1 MVIWSRGAVALGVLM
16 MLSGAAMGSQQAG
29 AAAGNPQKIDTATK
43 TFSVKLGATRL
54 IYNPDSA
61 GGTLAIINPQD
72 YPILVQSKVYAEDK
86 QGNAPFVVTP
96 PLFRLDGNQQS
107 RVRVV
112 RTGGDFAPDRE
123 TLYWMC
129 VTGVPPKADDVW
141 GQDKDGKSQ
150 APKVATLEVQ
160 LRINSCIKLLV
171 RPSSLKGDPADVAP
185 SIVWKRDG
193 SKLKA
198 ANPTPFFMNLKEVSV
213 GGKKVEG
220 LEYIPPKGERTF
232 TLPAGA
238 AGKVQWKVITDY
250 GGDSREYQAALQ

>member
-1 MVIWSRGAVALGVLM
+1 MVLGASL
-16 MLSGAAMGSQQAG
+16 MLSGTAMGSQQAD
-29 AAAGNPQKIDTATK
+29 AATGGQQKIDTATK

-54 IYNPDSA
+54 IYNPESA
-61 GGTLAIINPQD
+61 GATLAIINPQG

-112 RTGGDFAPDRE
+112 RTGGTFAPDRE

-160 LRINSCIKLLV
+160 LRINSCIKLMV
-171 RPSSLKGDPADVAP
+171 RPSSLKGDPADVAT
-185 SIVWKRDG
+185 SMTWTRQG
-193 SKLKA
+193 NKLKA
-198 ANPTPFFMNLKEVSV
+198 SNPTPFFMNLKELSV

-220 LEYIPPKGERTF
+220 LEYVPPKGERTF

-238 AGKVQWKVITDY
+238 SGKVQWKVITDY